1 MEIKIQGI
9 SEMFNIIGEL
19 FNGLKSTAKILETVK
34 KDMRDALANTAE
46 LIDETLTILK
56 QHLSTVAAELKY
68 GDEVKAR
75 KMILELSN
83 FHAWEH
89 KFRQFEL
96 CDTLRNAALNLERK
110 GLYKLKT
117 KVGYANPEELK
128 QAMWDYIG
136 GEANAANSV
145 SEMLIFL
152 SGNADFEPGKKDEMI
167 TRIETARDEVSQ
179 WRKKFIDLEK
189 KIRAGI

>member
-9 SEMFNIIGEL
+9 SELFSIIGEL
-19 FNGLKSTAKILETVK
+19 FNGVKSAAKIHETVK

-56 QHLSTVAAELKY
+56 QHLSTVASELKS
-68 GDEVKAR
+68 GDEVTAR

-83 FHAWEH
+83 FHAWEN

-110 GLYKLKT
+110 GLYKLKS
-117 KVGYANPEELK
+117 KVGYANPEDLK
-128 QAMWDYIG
+128 KAIWDYIG
-136 GEANAANSV
+136 GESNAANSV

-152 SGNADFEPGKKDEMI
+152 AGNADFKPGKKDEMI
-167 TRIETARDEVSQ
+167 ARIETARDEVSQ
-179 WRKKFIDLEK
+179 WRKKFIELEK